1 MGPPVTSEQ
10 YQEVVT
16 MLARIDE
23 RTETINERLRLKA
36 DRLAKVE
43 ARQTEVE
50 KQFAKLAGRR
60 EVQGEVAGAAKW
72 GARVLSAGGVLGGI
86 AAFWRWFW
94 DSLQ

>member
-1 MGPPVTSEQ
+1 
-10 YQEVVT
+10 

-50 KQFAKLAGRR
+50 KQVAKLAGRR
-60 EVQGEVAGAAKW
+60 EVQGEVVGAAKW
-72 GARVLSAGGVLGGI
+72 GARILSAGGVLGGI
-86 AAFWRWFW
+86 ATFWRWLS
-94 DSLQ
+94 D